1 MAEKI
6 DVAVILNKYDELLN
20 QNKIKEAGDYLEAE
34 IKNAKEQNDS
44 FTEMTLHNEV
54 VSFHRRTGEQAKAVA
69 AINEILELLEKFELK
84 NSVLGAN
91 MYLNCATTLNFFQRT
106 ADSLPLFERAFEAYI
121 NTIPENDYR
130 FAGFYNNYA
139 LALYETE
146 NYTEALRYFRKAL
159 NILSLYKG
167 NDSEMA
173 VTFCNL
179 AHLFEK
185 TNDEEM
191 LVNCI
196 NSAFFSLKDYDGE
209 INNNFVLHC
218 EKCIDAFKYFKKDD
232 YVKEIEA
239 RLAEIKK

>member
-1 MAEKI
+1 MTENK

-20 QNKIKEAGDYLEAE
+20 NNLIKDAGEYLDSEL
-34 IKNAKEQNDS
+34 KKAKEQNDA

-54 VSFHRRTGEQAKAVA
+54 VSFHRRTGEQAKAVT
-69 AINEILELLEKFELK
+69 AINEILELIEKFELK

-91 MYLNCATTLNFFQRT
+91 MYLNCATTLNFFKRT

-139 LALYETE
+139 LALYDTE
-146 NYTEALRYFRKAL
+146 NYNEALRYFRKAL

-167 NDSEMA
+167 NDSEIA

-185 TNDEEM
+185 TEDEEM
-191 LVNCI
+191 LINCL
-196 NSAFFSLKDYDGE
+196 NSAYFSLKDYDGE
-209 INNNFVLHC
+209 TNNNFILHC
-218 EKCIDAFKYFKKDD
+218 EKCIEAFKHFKKDN
-232 YVKEIEA
+232 YIKEIE
-239 RLAEIKK
+239 EKIKK

>member
-1 MAEKI
+1 MTENK

-20 QNKIKEAGDYLEAE
+20 NNLIKDAGEYLDAE
-34 IKNAKEQNDS
+34 LKKAKEQNDA

-54 VSFHRRTGEQAKAVA
+54 VSFHRRTGEQAKAVT
-69 AINEILELLEKFELK
+69 AINEILELIEKFELK

-91 MYLNCATTLNFFQRT
+91 MYLNCATTLNFFKRT

-139 LALYETE
+139 LALYDTE
-146 NYTEALRYFRKAL
+146 NYNEALRYFRKAL

-167 NDSEMA
+167 NDSEIA

-185 TNDEEM
+185 TEDEEM
-191 LVNCI
+191 LINCL
-196 NSAFFSLKDYDGE
+196 NSAYFSLKDYDGE
-209 INNNFVLHC
+209 INNNFILHC
-218 EKCIDAFKYFKKDD
+218 EKCIEAFKHFKKDN
-232 YVKEIEA
+232 YIKEIE
-239 RLAEIKK
+239 EKIKK

>member
-1 MAEKI
+1 MTENK

-20 QNKIKEAGDYLEAE
+20 NNLIKDAGEYLDSEL
-34 IKNAKEQNDS
+34 KKAKEQNDA

-54 VSFHRRTGEQAKAVA
+54 VSFHRRTGEQAKAVT
-69 AINEILELLEKFELK
+69 AINEILELIEKFELK
-84 NSVLGAN
+84 TSVLGAN
-91 MYLNCATTLNFFQRT
+91 MYLNCATTLNFFKRT

-139 LALYETE
+139 LALYDTE

-185 TNDEEM
+185 TEDEEM
-191 LVNCI
+191 LVNCL
-196 NSAFFSLKDYDGE
+196 NSAYFSLKDYDGE
-209 INNNFVLHC
+209 TNNNFILHC
-218 EKCIDAFKYFKKDD
+218 EKCIEAFKHFKKDN
-232 YVKEIEA
+232 YIKEIE
-239 RLAEIKK
+239 EKIKK

>member
-1 MAEKI
+1 MTENK

-20 QNKIKEAGDYLEAE
+20 NNLIKDAGEYLDSEL
-34 IKNAKEQNDS
+34 KKAKEQNDA

-54 VSFHRRTGEQAKAVA
+54 VSFHRRTGEQAKAVT
-69 AINEILELLEKFELK
+69 AINEILELIEKFELK
-84 NSVLGAN
+84 SSVLGAN
-91 MYLNCATTLNFFQRT
+91 MYLNCATTLNFFKRT

-139 LALYETE
+139 LALYDTE

-185 TNDEEM
+185 TEDEEM
-191 LVNCI
+191 LVNCL
-196 NSAFFSLKDYDGE
+196 NSAYFSLKDYDGE
-209 INNNFVLHC
+209 TNNNFILHC
-218 EKCIDAFKYFKKDD
+218 EKCIEAFKHFKKDN
-232 YVKEIEA
+232 YIKEIE
-239 RLAEIKK
+239 EKIKK

>member
-1 MAEKI
+1 MTENK
-6 DVAVILNKYDELLN
+6 DVAIILNKYDELLD
-20 QNKIKEAGDYLEAE
+20 KKLLEEAGAFLEDE
-34 IKNAKEQNDS
+34 IKKAKELGDS

-54 VSFHRRTGEQAKAVA
+54 VSYHRRTGEQAKAVA
-69 AINEILELLEKFELK
+69 AINEILELIQKFEL
-84 NSVLGAN
+84 SSTVLGAN
-91 MYLNCATTLNFFQRT
+91 MYLNCATTLNFFKRT

-139 LALYETE
+139 LALYDTE

-185 TNDEEM
+185 TNDTEM
-191 LVNCI
+191 LESCI
-196 NSAFFSLKDYDGE
+196 NSAFYSLKDYDGE
-209 INNNFVLHC
+209 RDNNFNLHC
-218 EKCIDAFKYFKKDD
+218 EKCLEAFRYFKKQD
-232 YVKEIEA
+232 YAKEIEE
-239 RLAEIKK
+239 LLKK

>member
-1 MAEKI
+1 MTENK

-20 QNKIKEAGDYLEAE
+20 NNLIKDAGEYLDAE
-34 IKNAKEQNDS
+34 LKKAKEQNDA

-54 VSFHRRTGEQAKAVA
+54 VSFHRRTGEQAKAVT
-69 AINEILELLEKFELK
+69 AINEILELIEKFELK
-84 NSVLGAN
+84 DSVLGAN
-91 MYLNCATTLNFFQRT
+91 MYLNCATTLNFFKRT

-139 LALYETE
+139 LALYDTE
-146 NYTEALRYFRKAL
+146 NYNEALRYFRKAL

-185 TNDEEM
+185 TEDEEM
-191 LVNCI
+191 LINCL
-196 NSAFFSLKDYDGE
+196 NSAYFSLKDYDGE
-209 INNNFVLHC
+209 INNNFILHC
-218 EKCIDAFKYFKKDD
+218 EKCIEAFKHFKKDN
-232 YVKEIEA
+232 YIKEIE
-239 RLAEIKK
+239 EKIKK

>member
-1 MAEKI
+1 MAEKV

-20 QNKIKEAGDYLEAE
+20 KNQIAEAGEYLEAE
-34 IKNAKEQNDS
+34 IKKAKEQNDS
-44 FTEMTLHNEV
+44 FTEMTLYNEV
-54 VSFHRRTGEQAKAVA
+54 VSFHRRTGEQVKAVA

-84 NSVLGAN
+84 TSVLGAN
-91 MYLNCATTLNFFQRT
+91 MYLNCATTLNFFHRT

-146 NYTEALRYFRKAL
+146 NYNEALRYFRKAL

-185 TNDEEM
+185 TNDDEM
-191 LVNCI
+191 LTSCI

-209 INNNFVLHC
+209 KNNNFVLHC
-218 EKCIDAFKYFKKDD
+218 EKCLEAFKFFKKDE

-239 RLAEIKK
+239 KLAEIKK

>member
-1 MAEKI
+1 MTENK

-20 QNKIKEAGDYLEAE
+20 NNLIKDAGEYLDSEL
-34 IKNAKEQNDS
+34 KKAKEQNDA

-54 VSFHRRTGEQAKAVA
+54 VSFHRRTGEQAKAVT
-69 AINEILELLEKFELK
+69 AINEILELIEKFELK

-91 MYLNCATTLNFFQRT
+91 MYLNCATTLNFFKRT

-139 LALYETE
+139 LALYDTE

-185 TNDEEM
+185 TEDEEM
-191 LVNCI
+191 LVNCL
-196 NSAFFSLKDYDGE
+196 NSAYFSLKDYDGE
-209 INNNFVLHC
+209 TNNNFILHC
-218 EKCIDAFKYFKKDD
+218 EKCIEAFKHFKKDN
-232 YVKEIEA
+232 YIKEIE
-239 RLAEIKK
+239 EKIKK

>member
-1 MAEKI
+1 MPEKQ
-6 DVAVILNKYDELLN
+6 DVAVILNKYDGLLN
-20 QNKIKEAGDYLEAE
+20 KNLIKEAGEYLESE
-34 IKNAKEQNDS
+34 IKNAKKQNDS
-44 FTEMTLHNEV
+44 FTELTLHNEV
-54 VSFHRRTGEQAKAVA
+54 VSFHRRTGEQAKAVG
-69 AINEILELLEKFELK
+69 AINEILGLLEKLEIK
-84 NSVLGAN
+84 ASVVGAN
-91 MYLNCATTLNFFQRT
+91 MYLNCATTLNFFHRT
-106 ADSLPLFERAFEAYI
+106 EDSLPLFERAFEAYI

-146 NYTEALRYFRKAL
+146 NYNEALRYFRKAL

-185 TNDEEM
+185 TNDDEM
-191 LVNCI
+191 LTNCL

-218 EKCIDAFKYFKKDD
+218 EKCLNAFKFFKKDD
-232 YVKEIEA
+232 FVKETEA
-239 RLAEIKK
+239 KLAEI

>member
-1 MAEKI
+1 MTENK

-20 QNKIKEAGDYLEAE
+20 NNLIKDAGEYLDAE
-34 IKNAKEQNDS
+34 LKKAKEQNDA

-54 VSFHRRTGEQAKAVA
+54 VSFHRRTGEQAKAVT
-69 AINEILELLEKFELK
+69 AINEILELIEKFELK

-91 MYLNCATTLNFFQRT
+91 MYLNCATTLNFFKRT

-139 LALYETE
+139 LALYDTE
-146 NYTEALRYFRKAL
+146 NYNEALRYFRKAL

-167 NDSEMA
+167 NDSEIA

-185 TNDEEM
+185 TEDEEM
-191 LVNCI
+191 LVNCL
-196 NSAFFSLKDYDGE
+196 NSAYFSLKDYDGE
-209 INNNFVLHC
+209 INNNFILHC
-218 EKCIDAFKYFKKDD
+218 EKCIEAFKHFKKDN
-232 YVKEIEA
+232 YIKEIE
-239 RLAEIKK
+239 EKIKK

>member
-1 MAEKI
+1 MTENK

-20 QNKIKEAGDYLEAE
+20 NNLIKDAGEYLDSEL
-34 IKNAKEQNDS
+34 KKAKEQNDA

-69 AINEILELLEKFELK
+69 AINEILELIEKFELK

-91 MYLNCATTLNFFQRT
+91 MYLNCATTLNFFKRT

-139 LALYETE
+139 LALYDTE

-185 TNDEEM
+185 TEDEEM
-191 LVNCI
+191 LVNCL
-196 NSAFFSLKDYDGE
+196 NSAYFSLKDYDGE
-209 INNNFVLHC
+209 TNNNFILHC
-218 EKCIDAFKYFKKDD
+218 EKCIEAFKHFKKDN
-232 YVKEIEA
+232 YIKEIE
-239 RLAEIKK
+239 EKIKK

>member
-1 MAEKI
+1 MAEKL

-20 QNKIKEAGDYLEAE
+20 ENQIKEAGEYLEE
-34 IKNAKEQNDS
+34 IKNAIAENDT
-44 FTEMTLHNEV
+44 FAEMTLHNEV

-69 AINEILELLEKFELK
+69 AINEILQLLEKLEIK
-84 NSVLGAN
+84 SSVVGAN
-91 MYLNCATTLNFFQRT
+91 MYLNCATTLNFFHRT

-146 NYTEALRYFRKAL
+146 NYNEALRYFRKAL

-179 AHLFEK
+179 SHLFEK
-185 TNDEEM
+185 TKDEEM
-191 LVNCI
+191 VTNCL

-218 EKCIDAFKYFKKDD
+218 KKCIEAFRYFKKEE
-232 YVKEIEA
+232 YAKEIESK
-239 RLAEIKK
+239 LAEIKK